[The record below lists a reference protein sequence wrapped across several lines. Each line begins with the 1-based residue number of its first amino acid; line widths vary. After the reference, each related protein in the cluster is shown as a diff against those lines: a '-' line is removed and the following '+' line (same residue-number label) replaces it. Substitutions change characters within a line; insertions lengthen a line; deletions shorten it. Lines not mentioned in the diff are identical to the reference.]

1 MISQIRLIERNQ
13 EIPHKGAFCD
23 LVWSD
28 PEEVLIWDL
37 NKAQCICLGGQLGS
51 FPTWCWV
58 ALWTKGS
65 PSSSATTLRRTF
77 IARFYYNFVWNRWRA
92 SSLRLTI
99 WSWSAGL
106 TSLSMRW
113 VNSDIGQNLEEI
125 LRDGSVLLFQG
136 YKYMFDDSLVTVWS
150 APNYCYRS
158 ASFLY
163 RVSSYSVDFQMW
175 QHRFNSAVF
184 RRGQPHTETLWGGSG
199 RKEGD
204 PRETGL
210 NYFRLEF
217 LTLFLLSRWLLTSFE
232 GGGDELNSEG
242 G

>member
-1 MISQIRLIERNQ
+1 
-13 EIPHKGAFCD
+13 
-23 LVWSD
+23 
-28 PEEVLIWDL
+28 
-37 NKAQCICLGGQLGS
+37 
-51 FPTWCWV
+51 
-58 ALWTKGS
+58 
-65 PSSSATTLRRTF
+65 
-77 IARFYYNFVWNRWRA
+77 
-92 SSLRLTI
+92 
-99 WSWSAGL
+99 
-106 TSLSMRW
+106 
-113 VNSDIGQNLEEI
+113 
-125 LRDGSVLLFQG
+125 
-136 YKYMFDDSLVTVWS
+136 MFDDSLVTVWS

-163 RVSSYSVDFQMW
+163 RVSSYSLDFQMW

-210 NYFRLEF
+210 NSFRLEF

-242 G
+242 GIIRVKFNLTSAMMWCVHTEILWQWYTQAWKISIHDSWKDVQGQYLRFWSESSCSLWWSSGV